1 MNATINATSLA
12 TAPYAAILGILGAV
26 LTINVILNRVRS
38 GVQAGDGG
46 VAALAQAIRAQGNFI
61 EQAPIALIV
70 IALVEIS
77 GARGWV
83 VQILGA
89 ALVAARFASAYAL
102 NRSLAQTPLRQ
113 ASGGSSVLILAA
125 ASIVLLL
132 AWGGIR

>member
-1 MNATINATSLA
+1 MNTISLV

-61 EQAPIALIV
+61 EQAPIALIT
-70 IALVEIS
+70 IALAEVS
-77 GARGWV
+77 GGRPWV
-83 VQILGA
+83 IQVLGA
-89 ALVAARFASAYAL
+89 ALVAARLASAYAL

-113 ASGGSSVLILAA
+113 ASGGASVLILGA
-125 ASIVLLL
+125 ASVVLLL
-132 AWGGIR
+132 AWSGIR